1 VGTGFPATEFFNY
14 FRAVGQGRS
23 SQPPIN
29 KRLKALSL
37 AAPVTKSFFIRQLF
51 ILGTGLAVNYGG
63 HFFHWAASLTR
74 LIVFTFLPFKA
85 DSF

>member
-1 VGTGFPATEFFNY
+1 MRWDRDV
-14 FRAVGQGRS
+14 AVN
-23 SQPPIN
+23 PPIN

-85 DSF
+85 DSFLKIPVTFGQL